1 MDNIIAGLDIG
12 TSKVS
17 AVLAKASSNGIQILG
32 VGISPNNGMKKGVVV
47 DIESTTKAVEQ
58 AMDQLRNMTN
68 MEVDSVFINI
78 SGGHVTLFE
87 NRGVIAVTREDRE
100 ITGEDVRRVMQA
112 ARIFALPPEK
122 EIVDVIPIQ
131 FIVDGYDEIRDP
143 VGMFGTR
150 LEVDASIV
158 TCNSTTLQNL
168 IRSVERAGLDIE
180 GVVIEPL
187 ALGEVLLTR
196 DEKELG
202 VVVIDV
208 GAGKTEYSVFES
220 GILKS
225 SGFIPVGGDSI
236 TNDLAVGLRMSF
248 GEAENLKKQYG
259 VVKPEYSQ
267 CSTVPVKGIADGGT
281 REVSIEEFCEII
293 EARVYEIF
301 FLVNRE
307 LLKSGIKDTLS
318 SGVVITGGGVSFLK
332 GSKEVV
338 QEIMNLPVRIGI
350 PEYIGVSSPVYSS
363 GVGIV
368 KYLAGRKYY
377 YGGEIESTPK
387 KTRMFGRQKSKQGQK
402 GGALTRI
409 KDFLD
414 EYF

>member
-259 VVKPEYSQ
+259 VVKP
-267 CSTVPVKGIADGGT
+267 
-281 REVSIEEFCEII
+281 
-293 EARVYEIF
+293 
-301 FLVNRE
+301 
-307 LLKSGIKDTLS
+307 
-318 SGVVITGGGVSFLK
+318 
-332 GSKEVV
+332 
-338 QEIMNLPVRIGI
+338 
-350 PEYIGVSSPVYSS
+350 
-363 GVGIV
+363 
-368 KYLAGRKYY
+368 
-377 YGGEIESTPK
+377 
-387 KTRMFGRQKSKQGQK
+387 
-402 GGALTRI
+402 
-409 KDFLD
+409 
-414 EYF
+414 

>member
-1 MDNIIAGLDIG
+1 M
-12 TSKVS
+12 
-17 AVLAKASSNGIQILG
+17 
-32 VGISPNNGMKKGVVV
+32 
-47 DIESTTKAVEQ
+47 
-58 AMDQLRNMTN
+58 
-68 MEVDSVFINI
+68 
-78 SGGHVTLFE
+78 HC
-87 NRGVIAVTREDRE
+87 
-100 ITGEDVRRVMQA
+100 
-112 ARIFALPPEK
+112 PPEK
-122 EIVDVIPIQ
+122 EIVDVIPKQ

-220 GILKS
+220 GILKN
-225 SGFIPVGGDSI
+225 SGVIPVGGDSI

-377 YGGEIESTPK
+377 YGSEIESTPK
-387 KTRMFGRQKSKQGQK
+387 KTRLFGRQKSKQGQK

>member
-17 AVLAKASSNGIQILG
+17 AVLAKTSSKGLQVLG
-32 VGISPNNGMKKGVVV
+32 VGISQNDGVKKGVVV

-58 AMDQLRNMTN
+58 AVDQLRNMTN
-68 MEVDSVFINI
+68 MEIDSVFINI
-78 SGGHVTLFE
+78 SGGHATLFE
-87 NRGVIAVTREDRE
+87 NRGVIAVTREDKE
-100 ITGEDVRRVMQA
+100 ITGEDVRRVMQS

-122 EIVDVIPIQ
+122 EIIDVIPKQ

-143 VGMFGTR
+143 IGMFGTR
-150 LEVDASIV
+150 LEVDACIV
-158 TCNSTTLQNL
+158 TCSSTTLQNL
-168 IRSVERAGLDIE
+168 VRSVERAGLDIA

-187 ALGEVLLTR
+187 ALGEVLLTN

-202 VVVIDV
+202 VTVIDV
-208 GAGKTEYSVFES
+208 GAGKTEYSVFEN
-220 GILKS
+220 GLLKS

-236 TNDLAVGLRMSF
+236 TNDLAVGLRVSF
-248 GEAENLKKQYG
+248 GEAEKLKKQYG
-259 VVKPEYSQ
+259 LVKPEYSQ
-267 CSTVPVKGIADGGT
+267 QTSIQVKSIAEDSPREIGID
-281 REVSIEEFCEII
+281 ELCEII

-307 LLKSGIKDTLS
+307 LVKSGIKNKLS
-318 SGVVITGGGVSFLK
+318 SGVVVTGGGVSFLR
-332 GSKEVV
+332 GCKEVV
-338 QEIMNLPVRIGI
+338 HEVMGLPVRIGV

-368 KYLAGRKYY
+368 KYLAGRKHYY
-377 YGGEIESTPK
+377 SSETEGTSK
-387 KTRMFGRQKSKQGQK
+387 KSWYFGKQKNKQVQK
-402 GGALTRI
+402 GKTLDRI
-409 KDFLD
+409 KDFFD

>member
-17 AVLAKASSNGIQILG
+17 AVLAKLGSSGIQILG
-32 VGISPNNGMKKGVVV
+32 VGISPNNGVKKGVVV
-47 DIESTTKAVEQ
+47 DIESTTMAVEQ
-58 AMDQLRNMTN
+58 AVEQLCNMTN

-78 SGGHVTLFE
+78 SGGHVNLYE

-122 EIVDVIPIQ
+122 EIVDVIPLQ

-150 LEVDASIV
+150 LEMDAGIV
-158 TCNSTTLQNL
+158 TCSSTTLQNL
-168 IRSVERAGLDIE
+168 IRSVQRAGLNIE
-180 GVVIEPL
+180 GVVAEPL
-187 ALGEVLLTR
+187 ALGEVLLTK

-202 VVVIDV
+202 VLIIDV
-208 GAGKTEYSVFES
+208 GAGKTEYSVFEN
-220 GILKS
+220 GMLKS

-236 TNDLAVGLRMSF
+236 TNDLAVGLRISY

-259 VVKPEYSQ
+259 IVKPGYAQQE
-267 CSTVPVKGIADGGT
+267 TVPVKGIADGDQ
-281 REVSIEEFCEII
+281 REVSVEEFCEII

-307 LLKSGIKDTLS
+307 LVKSGIKNALS

-332 GSKEVV
+332 GCKEVA
-338 QEIMNLPVRIGI
+338 QEVTGLPVRIGI

-368 KYLAGRKYY
+368 KYLAGRKHYY
-377 YGGEIESTPK
+377 PGELKGVSKKAALFGKPK
-387 KTRMFGRQKSKQGQK
+387 NRQLQK
-402 GGALTRI
+402 GGTLNRI

>member
-17 AVLAKASSNGIQILG
+17 AVLAKLGSSGIQILG
-32 VGISPNNGMKKGVVV
+32 VGISPNNGVKKGVVV
-47 DIESTTKAVEQ
+47 DIESTTMAVEQ
-58 AMDQLRNMTN
+58 AVEQLCNMTN

-78 SGGHVTLFE
+78 SGGHVNLYE

-122 EIVDVIPIQ
+122 EIVDVIPLQ

-150 LEVDASIV
+150 LEMDAGIV
-158 TCNSTTLQNL
+158 TCSSTTLQNL
-168 IRSVERAGLDIE
+168 IRSVQRAGLNIE
-180 GVVIEPL
+180 GVVAEPL
-187 ALGEVLLTR
+187 ALGEVLLTK

-202 VVVIDV
+202 VLIIDV
-208 GAGKTEYSVFES
+208 GAGKTEYSVFEN
-220 GILKS
+220 GMLKS

-236 TNDLAVGLRMSF
+236 TNDLAVGLSISY

-259 VVKPEYSQ
+259 IVKPGYVQQE
-267 CSTVPVKGIADGGT
+267 TVPVKGIADGDQ
-281 REVSIEEFCEII
+281 REVSVEEFCEII

-307 LLKSGIKDTLS
+307 LVKSGIKNALS

-332 GSKEVV
+332 GCKEVA
-338 QEIMNLPVRIGI
+338 QEVTGLPVRIGI

-368 KYLAGRKYY
+368 KYLAGRKHYY
-377 YGGEIESTPK
+377 PGELKGVSKKAALFGKPK
-387 KTRMFGRQKSKQGQK
+387 NRQIQK
-402 GGALTRI
+402 GGTLNRI

>member
-17 AVLAKASSNGIQILG
+17 AVLAKLDSNGIRILG
-32 VGISPNNGMKKGVVV
+32 VGISPNNGVKKGVVV
-47 DIESTTKAVEQ
+47 DIESTTMAVEQ
-58 AMDQLRNMTN
+58 AVEQLKNMTN

-78 SGGHVTLFE
+78 SGGHVTLYQ
-87 NRGVIAVTREDRE
+87 NRGVIAVTGEDRE

-122 EIVDVIPIQ
+122 EIVDVIPLQ

-150 LEVDASIV
+150 LEMDAGIV
-158 TCNSTTLQNL
+158 ACSSTTLQNL
-168 IRSVERAGLDIE
+168 IRSVERADLNIV
-180 GVVIEPL
+180 GVVAEPL
-187 ALGEVLLTR
+187 ALGEVLLTK

-202 VVVIDV
+202 VLVIDV
-208 GAGKTEYSVFES
+208 GAGKTEYSVFEN
-220 GILKS
+220 GMLKN
-225 SGFIPVGGDSI
+225 SGFIPLGGDSI
-236 TNDLAVGLRMSF
+236 TNDLAVGLRISF

-259 VVKPEYSQ
+259 IVKQEYAGQ
-267 CSTVPVKGIADGGT
+267 ETVPVKGIADGSQ
-281 REVSIEEFCEII
+281 REIGIEELCEII

-307 LLKSGIKDTLS
+307 LIKSGIKPKLS
-318 SGVVITGGGVSFLK
+318 SGVVVTGGGVSFLK
-332 GSKEVV
+332 GCKEVA
-338 QEIMNLPVRIGI
+338 QEVMGLPVRIGI

-368 KYLAGRKYY
+368 KYVTGRKHYY
-377 YGGEIESTPK
+377 PGEMEGASK
-387 KTRMFGRQKSKQGQK
+387 KTTLFGKPKTRKAQK
-402 GGALTRI
+402 GGALNRL

>member
-1 MDNIIAGLDIG
+1 
-12 TSKVS
+12 
-17 AVLAKASSNGIQILG
+17 
-32 VGISPNNGMKKGVVV
+32 
-47 DIESTTKAVEQ
+47 
-58 AMDQLRNMTN
+58 MTN

-122 EIVDVIPIQ
+122 EIVDVIPKQ

-158 TCNSTTLQNL
+158 TCSSTTLQNL

-220 GILKS
+220 GMLKI

-318 SGVVITGGGVSFLK
+318 SGAVITGGGVSFLK

-338 QEIMNLPVRIGI
+338 QEVMNLPVRIGI

-377 YGGEIESTPK
+377 YGGEIEGTSK
-387 KTRMFGRQKSKQGQK
+387 KTKLFGRQKNKQGQK